1 MCLMRDVIV
10 LCLGLA
16 RYPLAPGASTI
27 GGKEHAMEKIWLKSY
42 PEGVPHEVDP
52 GQYRSLTHLLEESF
66 RKNAARPFS
75 VCMERWMSYGQL
87 DDLSVALGAW
97 LQNQG
102 LEAGARV
109 AIMLPNI
116 PQFAVTMAGVLRAG
130 YTCVNVNPLY
140 TARELEHQLKDS
152 GATAIVILENFA
164 TTLEE
169 VIEATQVKHV
179 VVASMGDL
187 LGFWFGRW
195 ITFAVRHLAKMVP
208 AYKLPLGD
216 GRKVTTFNQ
225 ALAQGSTLALKP
237 APQSLDSIAF
247 LQYTGGTTGLSKGA
261 VLTHR
266 NIVAAIL
273 QAEAWFTPALKRVG
287 EVNRV
292 NSIAAL
298 PLYHI
303 FALTLCLL
311 GIRWGAHLTL
321 IPNPRDIGKFIEV
334 LKQRPFH
341 LLPAV
346 NTLFNALLQHP
357 QFKSVDFSQLC
368 VSQAGGMAASA
379 GTARQWQEVTGCAM
393 VEGWGM
399 SETCAIG
406 TNNPV
411 NTRTFSGSIGLPLPG
426 IELVIMNDAGQS
438 LPQGETG
445 EIGIRGPNVMPGY
458 YQQPEEN
465 TAAFTPDGF
474 LRTGD
479 IGIMDAD
486 GYTKIVDRKKDMILV
501 SGFNVFPNELES
513 VISLCP
519 GVVECAAI
527 GVPDEKQGE
536 AIKVFIVRSDP
547 ILTEEDVGRYCR
559 QNLTGYKLPK
569 YVEFRDELPK
579 TNVGKILRRELRTA
593 K

>member
-1 MCLMRDVIV
+1 MD
-10 LCLGLA
+10 
-16 RYPLAPGASTI
+16 RY
-27 GGKEHAMEKIWLKSY
+27 WLKNY
-42 PEGVPHEVDP
+42 PEGVPHDVAPD
-52 GQYRSLTHLLEESF
+52 QYRSLTHLLEESL
-66 RKNAARPFS
+66 RKNAAQPFS

-87 DDLSVALGAW
+87 DDLSCALGAW
-97 LQNQG
+97 LQAQG
-102 LEAGARV
+102 LEPGARV

-140 TARELEHQLKDS
+140 TARELEHQLADS
-152 GATAIVILENFA
+152 GATTIVILENFA
-164 TTLEE
+164 ATLEE
-169 VIEATQVKHV
+169 VIERTQVKHV
-179 VVASMGDL
+179 VMASMGDL

-195 ITFAVRHLAKMVP
+195 ITFAVRHLARLVP
-208 AYKLPLGD
+208 AYRLPLSD
-216 GRKVTTFNQ
+216 GRMVTPFNQ
-225 ALAQGSTLALKP
+225 ALAQGAGLALRP
-237 APQSLDSIAF
+237 ASQSLDSIAF

-287 EVNRV
+287 DVGKV

-311 GIRWGAHLTL
+311 AIRWGAHLTL
-321 IPNPRDIGKFIEV
+321 IPNPRDIGKFIAV
-334 LKQRPFH
+334 LKKRPFH

-346 NTLFNALLQHP
+346 NTLFNALMLHP

-379 GTARQWQEVTGCAM
+379 GTARQWQDLTGCAM

-411 NTRTFSGSIGLPLPG
+411 SARSFSGNIGLPLPG
-426 IELVIMNDAGQS
+426 IDIAIKDDAGHS
-438 LPQGETG
+438 LPQGESG
-445 EIGIRGPNVMPGY
+445 EICIRGPNVMAGY
-458 YQQPEEN
+458 YQQPQEN
-465 TAAFTPDGF
+465 ANAFTSDGF

-479 IGIMDAD
+479 IGIMDRS
-486 GYTKIVDRKKDMILV
+486 GFTKIVDRKKDMILV
-501 SGFNVFPNELES
+501 SGFNVFPNELEN

-519 GVVECAAI
+519 GVVECAAV
-527 GVPDEKQGE
+527 GVPDDKQGE
-536 AIKVFIVRSDP
+536 AIKVFVVKSDP
-547 ILTEEDVGRYCR
+547 SLSEDDVARYCR

-569 YVEFRDELPK
+569 YIEFRDELPK